1 MAGPR
6 DGGNGAAG
14 PGGPGGL
21 DNGAGGGA
29 VGGNPDW
36 SGFERSIR
44 DMGENLGARL
54 TQELG
59 SRLDTLRTTVD
70 DGLNREP
77 IAPPQDPNE
86 GFDFDAATP
95 RQLYDHMVDQFQSM
109 MDTVLESTLSQVLA
123 PYAEEISSLRGDV
136 VRDRGNR
143 EIEGLQTKHKDF
155 ADFVPEMKELTK
167 KHPSLSLT
175 EVFQLARATNPT
187 KAQELDKKYNPPP
200 PPPARPFALGPSSS
214 AGNTTDGNGRPRAMT
229 KSEAAMDAFRQVN
242 ERHGGA
248 LGALE
253 DAFPNL

>member
-21 DNGAGGGA
+21 GNDAGGA
-29 VGGNPDW
+29 STPDW

-44 DMGENLGARL
+44 DMGDNLGARL

-77 IAPPQDPNE
+77 PMPEVDPNE

-95 RQLYDHMVDQFQSM
+95 RQLYDHMVGQFQSM
-109 MDTVLESTLSQVLA
+109 MDTVLENTLSQVLT

-143 EIEGLQTKHKDF
+143 EIEGLQSKHKEF

-187 KAQELDKKYNPPP
+187 KAQELDRKYNPPP
-200 PPPARPFALGPSSS
+200 PPPARPFALGPSSG
-214 AGNTTDGNGRPRAMT
+214 AGNTAGADGRPRAMT